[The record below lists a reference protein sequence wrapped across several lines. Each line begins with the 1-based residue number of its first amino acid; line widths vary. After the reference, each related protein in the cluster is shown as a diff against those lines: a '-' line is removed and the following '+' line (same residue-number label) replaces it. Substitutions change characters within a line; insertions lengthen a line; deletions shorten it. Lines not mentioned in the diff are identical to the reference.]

1 MPPRRSRNPD
11 RDYEDPPV
19 RYPLYNLGLLPDPP
33 DNWLLW
39 NEDKRAFCGSRRVSR
54 AKAKE
59 LADFHF
65 WGINPGIEGRDSTE
79 RLMVALRK
87 LMYYQS
93 AHHRP
98 PEYSEF
104 LNTQRDAGPR
114 LLDPNLVP
122 QPLPISRFFS
132 LLPQDAHSGGLSQSD
147 IARLTDRQRLYPS
160 TRPGNTIALRNT
172 RGLNIGSSNTG
183 SVTRGGLNTTS
194 FSPLDRYG
202 PTGGLTDADI
212 DLILRNATEALVT
225 PAPTGDL
232 SAISGH
238 ENSSM
243 DLGLRSL
250 GSNDF
255 DSILGQMAQNTPSRA
270 IIDSSRTGF
279 QTGPAT
285 RGSELRRSP
294 LGSPGIT
301 MVDADPISRRDPIS
315 GSLTSSQM
323 NTQRPITRDSVGHGE
338 SSQRASNP
346 LQSSS
351 PYTIGQFHSSGMSN
365 NTDIVTE
372 DIQRTIMRITY
383 RDLERHT
390 SALPRGLHPQSIAT
404 SEEHLLQVQQRISP
418 IAGAV
423 RLSSIEGSSF
433 RIDPNGINYAYRG
446 RGPVWRNNSC
456 AVDCVIVA
464 GRLLDAGCTNK
475 DRASPEWDSSLTVLE
490 RAYIQAININ
500 WDILSREQSMD
511 TRDRFWEILAGNIPS
526 MQVGIPSPP
535 TSIWEESTKSFEQFK
550 FSYTEEITY
559 CSCRRMGNSRR
570 TYTHR
575 AVSPAFIPTDQNGV
589 SMETLIQRSFRSH
602 RGICRY
608 CRKGIAIR
616 SRTFHQ
622 LPLRMVV
629 QLHKDARPRNH
640 TANITIE
647 YKDQDGQDQR
657 ATYRWLGGIYRTVSG
672 RHINELGE
680 EVDSYHFRVYWTD
693 VERGEMDTHEIRMY
707 DGMENLG
714 LIAGNIAPSHRDER
728 VPEKWWKDQSIPL
741 LFYERVLNP
750 ESEVLSAAKD
760 TIMNMIDVKEN
771 NGLIMQQLCQWRPS
785 NMSANPIPP
794 ERTVFQPTDS
804 QILSMPPRENVTMG
818 ASGARQILE
827 TYFDGNILNPSRNR
841 PPSSF
846 VPDFPSSRQTR
857 PPVVLSSSAAS
868 RSSFSQ
874 PGSVGHAPKVTGH
887 SVKQSESTFPTSSY
901 VESARRHTPGI
912 HSSELGG
919 SFSHPATTEDDTM
932 PDTEIQSQI
941 REQTQH
947 NMPSQCWLQESLPP
961 HTQHQEHDIPAFPDL
976 DPHFPEDQ
984 PQFPELPN
992 LQEETQTQEQQEES
1006 TLIGNQTTTRQP
1018 NLVSADQLDRFARGL
1033 QQSYERLDAES
1044 RDHFDVF
1051 MMHDI
1056 TPNPSRP
1063 GELKQEKEY
1072 PASIGELWDWIG
1084 MLQQFDLERME
1095 EKWEYL
1101 DYVPEERAL
1110 LKRTILSEAPD
1121 TVSKRQKVGYVD
1133 DDLTADDFPRK
1144 KSGLKTSSRVDML
1157 PTMSKE
1163 SEGNSNPIASEK
1175 GHITSPSHNTCLG
1188 KRKRDTLPSSPLAT
1202 DMSCLEGH
1210 TSAAQNQTG
1219 RMAPPL
1225 PPQADHRETLLT
1237 APAEVTCDDIMGEI
1251 EIEDLDRLFEDPE
1264 EFLGFQ

>member
-1 MPPRRSRNPD
+1 MPPRRSRNPS

-39 NEDKRAFCGSRRVSR
+39 NEDKRAFCGGRRVSR

-132 LLPQDAHSGGLSQSD
+132 LLPQDAQAGGLSQID
-147 IARLTDRQRLYPS
+147 IARLTERQRLYPS
-160 TRPGNTIALRNT
+160 TRSGNTTALRNPG
-172 RGLNIGSSNTG
+172 GLNISSSNTG
-183 SVTRGGLNTTS
+183 SLNRGGLNISS
-194 FSPLDRYG
+194 FSPLDRYD

-212 DLILRNATEALVT
+212 DLILHNATEALAT
-225 PAPTGDL
+225 PVLTGDL
-232 SAISGH
+232 AAIGGQ
-238 ENSSM
+238 EF
-243 DLGLRSL
+243 GLRSL

-255 DSILGQMAQNTPSRA
+255 DSILSQMAQNTPSRA
-270 IIDSSRTGF
+270 IADPSRTGF
-279 QTGPAT
+279 QTGTAT
-285 RGSELRRSP
+285 RGSELNRSP
-294 LGSPGIT
+294 LGSPEIT
-301 MVDADPISRRDPIS
+301 MADAGPISGRNSIS
-315 GSLTSSQM
+315 GSLTSSQI
-323 NTQRPITRDSVGHGE
+323 NTQRLISQDSMGQGE
-338 SSQRASNP
+338 LSQRASNP

-351 PYTIGQFHSSGMSN
+351 PYTTGQLRSSGISN

-372 DIQRTIMRITY
+372 EIQRAIMRITY
-383 RDLERHT
+383 RDLERHA

-404 SEEHLLQVQQRISP
+404 NEEHLLQVQQRISP
-418 IAGAV
+418 MAGAV

-456 AVDCVIVA
+456 AVDCVIVV

-475 DRASPEWDSSLTVLE
+475 DRASPEWDRSLTILE

-500 WDILSREQSMD
+500 WDILSREQSMH
-511 TRDRFWEILAGNIPS
+511 TRDRFWEILAGNIPG
-526 MQVGIPSPP
+526 MEVGIPSPP

-575 AVSPAFIPTDQNGV
+575 SVSPAFIPADQNGV
-589 SMETLIQRSFRSH
+589 SMETLVQRSFRSH

-616 SRTFHQ
+616 SRTFHE

-629 QLHKDARPRNH
+629 ELHKDARPRNH

-647 YKDQDGQDQR
+647 YKDQDGQDQK

-672 RHINELGE
+672 RYINELGE

-693 VERGEMDTHEIRMY
+693 VERGEVDTHEIRMY

-750 ESEVLSAAKD
+750 ESEVLFAAKD
-760 TIMNMIDVKEN
+760 TIMNMIDVKDN
-771 NGLIMQQLCQWRPS
+771 NGLIIQQLCQWHPS
-785 NMSANPIPP
+785 NMPANPIPT

-804 QILSMPPRENVTMG
+804 QILSMPPKENVTMG

-827 TYFDGNILNPSRNR
+827 TYFDGRLLNPSRNR
-841 PPSSF
+841 PSSSL
-846 VPDFPSSRQTR
+846 VPGFTSSRQTE
-857 PPVVLSSSAAS
+857 PIQQNQSILPSSSGAS
-868 RSSFSQ
+868 RSSFAQS
-874 PGSVGHAPKVTGH
+874 GSVGHVPNDAGH
-887 SVKQSESTFPTSSY
+887 SVKQSESTFSISSY
-901 VESARRHTPGI
+901 GEPPGRHTPGI
-912 HSSELGG
+912 HSNELSG
-919 SFSHPATTEDDTM
+919 SLSHPVVTEDDPV
-932 PDTEIQSQI
+932 PDTEIQSERQ
-941 REQTQH
+941 EQTQH
-947 NMPSQCWLQESLPP
+947 NMPSQSWLQESLPSL
-961 HTQHQEHDIPAFPDL
+961 TQHQEHDIPPLPEL

-984 PQFPELPN
+984 PHLPELPN
-992 LQEETQTQEQQEES
+992 LQEEIQTQETSQEQQEEN
-1006 TLIGNQTTTRQP
+1006 TLIGDQTATSQP
-1018 NLVSADQLDRFARGL
+1018 NLASADQLDRFARGL
-1033 QQSYERLDAES
+1033 QQSYEQLDAES
-1044 RDHFDVF
+1044 HDQFDVF

-1056 TPNPSRP
+1056 TPNAWRT
-1063 GELKQEKEY
+1063 GELKQEEKY
-1072 PASIGELWDWIG
+1072 PTSVGQIWDWIG
-1084 MLQQFDLERME
+1084 RLQQFDLERME
-1095 EKWEYL
+1095 EQWKYL
-1101 DYVPEERAL
+1101 GYVPEEHAL
-1110 LKRTILSEAPD
+1110 WKETTLAQAPN
-1121 TVSKRQKVGYVD
+1121 TVSKKRKVDYAD
-1133 DDLTADDFPRK
+1133 DDLKGDLTYDFPRK
-1144 KSGLKTSSRVDML
+1144 KSELETSSRVDML
-1157 PTMSKE
+1157 PTISKE
-1163 SEGNSNPIASEK
+1163 SEG
-1175 GHITSPSHNTCLG
+1175 
-1188 KRKRDTLPSSPLAT
+1188 
-1202 DMSCLEGH
+1202 
-1210 TSAAQNQTG
+1210 
-1219 RMAPPL
+1219 
-1225 PPQADHRETLLT
+1225 
-1237 APAEVTCDDIMGEI
+1237 
-1251 EIEDLDRLFEDPE
+1251 
-1264 EFLGFQ
+1264 EFLTLKRIYFNPNHYGEQRD